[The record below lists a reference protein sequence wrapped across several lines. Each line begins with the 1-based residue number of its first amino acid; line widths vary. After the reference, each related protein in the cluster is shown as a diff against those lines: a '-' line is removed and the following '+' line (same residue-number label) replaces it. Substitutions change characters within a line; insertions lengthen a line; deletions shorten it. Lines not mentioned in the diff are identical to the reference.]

1 MTYAGLG
8 LTALSFVGT
17 FVIIPSFKQYFKEDV
32 DWKDIYREL
41 SQAGVKTITP
51 EEAARKRGYA
61 TECWTGWAALK
72 HPVPTTWQI
81 TATPCRAVHL
91 EAHHG
96 R

>member
-17 FVIIPSFKQYFKEDV
+17 FVVIPSFKQYFKEDI

-51 EEAARKRGYA
+51 EDAARKRGYA
-61 TECWTGWAALK
+61 SD
-72 HPVPTTWQI
+72 
-81 TATPCRAVHL
+81 R
-91 EAHHG
+91 
-96 R
+96 